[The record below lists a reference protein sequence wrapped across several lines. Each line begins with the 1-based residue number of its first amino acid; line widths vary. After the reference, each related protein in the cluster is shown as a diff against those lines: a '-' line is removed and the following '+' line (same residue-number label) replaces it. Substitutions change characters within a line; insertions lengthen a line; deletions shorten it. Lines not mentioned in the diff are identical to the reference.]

1 MIAFYRTD
9 VNFIAAAVL
18 GIILLIAAHRLD
30 RSDKLNRAFFI
41 TGLIVI
47 LQLVIE
53 AATCLVNGMPGAWI
67 RSFDVFF
74 HVVLFATAP
83 TLTYNWYRLARR
95 MTRPTEKMPKAL
107 LILILTPLAIN
118 LVMTI
123 VSAFTGIFFS
133 IDMTNVYHRGPLFAI
148 SAALTYFYLALAL
161 VCIFIDRRKFVR
173 EDIVLM
179 ALATVMPIVGGIV
192 QSLFYGVLLMWSSV
206 AFSLMILFIY
216 LEQRLVR
223 CDRLTGAWTRES
235 FDYFIARRM
244 RQDLPEPF
252 AMILFDLDGLKEIN
266 DGYGHVEGDLALCA
280 CVNAVR
286 CAIGSDDFIVR
297 LGGDEFIAYIENGAG
312 NVAMILTKAAAAID
326 EYNHTAK
333 KPYRLSVSFGGDVYS
348 TAYPDIESFIRH
360 VDQLMYE
367 NKHSKQRTGS
377 GSSVSGVRESRYH
390 N

>member
-1 MIAFYRTD
+1 MIPYYRTD

-53 AATCLVNGMPGAWI
+53 AATCLLNGMPGAWI
-67 RSFDVFF
+67 RSFDVVF

-83 TLTYNWYRLARR
+83 ILTYSWYRLARR
-95 MTRPTEKMPKAL
+95 MTNPTEKIPKAL
-107 LILILTPLAIN
+107 FFLILTPLVVN
-118 LVMTI
+118 LVLTI
-123 VSAFTGIFFS
+123 VSAFNGIFFS
-133 IDMTNVYHRGPLFAI
+133 VDLMNVYHRGPLFGF
-148 SAALTYFYLALAL
+148 SAALTYFYLGLAL
-161 VCIFIDRRKFVR
+161 LCIFIDRRKFVR

-179 ALATVMPIVGGIV
+179 ACATIMPILGGV
-192 QSLFYGVLLMWSSV
+192 FQSLFYGVLLMWSSV

-235 FDYFIARRM
+235 FDYFIIRRM
-244 RQDLPEPF
+244 RQDQVEPF
-252 AMILFDLDGLKEIN
+252 GMVLFDLDGLKEIN
-266 DGYGHVEGDLALCA
+266 DGFGHLEGDAALRA
-280 CVNAVR
+280 CVDAVR
-286 CAIGSDDFIVR
+286 RVIGCDDFIVR
-297 LGGDEFIAYIENGAG
+297 LGGDEFIAFIENATE
-312 NVAMILTKAAAAID
+312 AIPRILAKAIAEID
-326 EYNHTAK
+326 ECNRTSG

-348 TAYPDIESFIRH
+348 PAYPDIEAFIRH

-367 NKHSKQRTGS
+367 NKHSKQVGGS
-377 GSSVSGVRESRYH
+377 GSSLVGMRGTRTH
-390 N
+390 I